1 MIFCLRPTFL
11 FAEINLH
18 GHQVIR
24 YFGRR
29 SVLIDKNYAKLYLP
43 DNKWPM
49 KVLYDK
55 KIIESSENYAKLFL
69 CDNKGSYILNFFF
82 K

>member
-1 MIFCLRPTFL
+1 
-11 FAEINLH
+11 
-18 GHQVIR
+18 
-24 YFGRR
+24 
-29 SVLIDKNYAKLYLP
+29 
-43 DNKWPM
+43 M